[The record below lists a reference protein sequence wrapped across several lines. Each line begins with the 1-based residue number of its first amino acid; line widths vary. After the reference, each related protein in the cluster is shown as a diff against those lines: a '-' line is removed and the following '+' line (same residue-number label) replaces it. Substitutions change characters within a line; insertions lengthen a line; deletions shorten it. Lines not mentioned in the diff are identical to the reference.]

1 MDSLL
6 LLRPS
11 ALPFFPADIFDQS
24 TLFLSLSC
32 SFDLSFFPFL
42 FISHSV
48 CLSVCLFVV
57 FVCLSVFLSS
67 CFSVC
72 LSLMHSLSPIPLFLL
87 PYL

>member
-57 FVCLSVFLSS
+57 FVCLSFYRL

-72 LSLMHSLSPIPLFLL
+72 LSLMHSLFPIPLFLL